1 MYLLIPDKPANP
13 DLMPKCPIQIEE
25 LIIKYARGQELDGQ
39 ELARLRE
46 WQSRSENH
54 QVLPEKF
61 RDPVWLRENLRR
73 LENVPS
79 DRMWDYIRDRIA
91 LDIQNEPRRTPGH
104 LRRARQWASYA
115 AAASVIILGWFVL
128 RHTVITEKGRDI
140 PVPVIIRAGAMPSG
154 DHQVLL
160 TLGDGRVLPL
170 DHIPNGRVAEQ
181 GDIILTKTDS
191 NRLEYTL
198 KPGAVE
204 TAINSRITT
213 GRTDPF
219 HLVFPDGTKVQ
230 LSYASSLSTSWH
242 EGKRELAL
250 SGEALFRIAGNSH
263 RPMTVLT
270 RRGMVQVLGTVF
282 NVSDYEDEPA
292 GAVTLFSGAVKVT
305 HGAET
310 RLLKPSQ
317 VAILNG
323 RQLDIH
329 HLRDSGVALS
339 WADKDPC
346 FHFDNVDLNTVIR
359 RIARWHQVKI
369 YNPDNVK
376 GIPITGV
383 FRQKES
389 LEVTLGMIDRIESG
403 KAYLKRK
410 GDTIG
415 ISATVTSR

>member
-1 MYLLIPDKPANP
+1 
-13 DLMPKCPIQIEE
+13 MPKCPIQIEE
-25 LIIKYARGQELDGQ
+25 LIIKYVRGQQLDEQ

-46 WQSRSENH
+46 WQGRSEDH

-73 LENVPS
+73 FENVPS
-79 DRMWDYIRDRIA
+79 DRMWDYIKDRIA

-104 LRRARQWASYA
+104 LRRVRQWASYA
-115 AAASVIILGWFVL
+115 AAVSVITLGWFMLEHSVN
-128 RHTVITEKGRDI
+128 RWKGGDI
-140 PVPVIIRAGAMPSG
+140 PVPVITRAGAMSSG
-154 DHQVLL
+154 GHQVLL

-170 DHIPNGRVAEQ
+170 DHIPNGKVAEM
-181 GDIILTKTDS
+181 GDLILTKTDS

-198 KPGAVE
+198 RPGAVE

-219 HLVFPDGTKVQ
+219 NLIFPDGTHVQ

-250 SGEALFRIAGNSH
+250 SGEALFRTAGNSR
-263 RPMTVLT
+263 RPMIVLT

-292 GAVTLFSGAVKVT
+292 GAVTLFSGAVKVI

-310 RLLKPSQ
+310 RLLRPSQ
-317 VAILNG
+317 IALMIG
-323 RQLDIH
+323 GQLDIH
-329 HLRDSGVALS
+329 NLRDSGVVLS

-346 FHFDNVDLNTVIR
+346 FQFDNVDMNTVIR
-359 RIARWHQVKI
+359 RIARWHQVRI
-369 YNPDNVK
+369 YNPGNVK

-389 LEVTLGMIDRIESG
+389 LEVTLGIIDRVESG
-403 KAYLKRK
+403 NARLKRK
-410 GDTIG
+410 GDTIE
-415 ISATVTSR
+415 ISAAVASR